1 MLAQK
6 FRDSPHCVRRPGG
19 PLFTTRR
26 RLTVVTNTLPN
37 AAETILICEDDSN
50 LRTLVRLALG
60 NGYRYVE
67 AEDGPTALGELE
79 RGRPG
84 LIVLDL
90 MLPGKSGLE
99 LLDEIRKT
107 DGGDTIPV
115 IVISAWAHSDEE
127 SLTAGADR
135 FVAKPFD
142 PDELRAVAEELLEH
156 HGKAD

>member
-1 MLAQK
+1 MLPQK
-6 FRDSPHCVRRPGG
+6 FPDSPIAFADLADHSLR
-19 PLFTTRR
+19 RR
-26 RLTVVTNTLPN
+26 RLTVVTNTHPN
-37 AAETILICEDDSN
+37 AAETVLICEDDSN

-90 MLPGKSGLE
+90 MLPGLSGLE

-127 SLTAGADR
+127 AVTAGADR

-156 HGKAD
+156 YGRAD